1 MKKMVMKR
9 LLGVVL
15 AASCILSSVALL
27 ASTVPT
33 VQAQTVSETTERT
46 EEPSQFYLNY
56 YVTVYGDFNS
66 TGYWN
71 YGWGMTTTVYGQ
83 VLQTGI
89 KLGETKGLFQ
99 NYDVSLKNIEYN
111 IPIGDGSTV
120 EYTLSNAP
128 NVTFTG
134 GSMHVRLSWDRMNLN
149 PGFRGEW
156 DTSKGEMTAAWSSVT
171 NVKLEIQDNTGTWHT
186 LGQNPN
192 RTSVFNAPQ
201 RLSLGTIQRTFR
213 TTTRNYH
220 EPKVT
225 TNPDAEVKLGEDV
238 NEIFA
243 GFGITALWGADA
255 TKLIAW
261 NEKTNGTITNTTLTG
276 DTDEDLSSDG
286 VTFDQ
291 LGVKEHTYE
300 IKDSHSLSTEAEYAG
315 DDTKAE
321 TSRKVIVRTDAAP
334 GLDLTVNGSGAAYNN
349 EWMAPNGKNADPD
362 RQHGV
367 DVTAHSSDPG
377 SYNISLR
384 QADTL
389 AATTWVQ
396 KNPVQNPEKKTA
408 TATNYNTETP
418 KEGTPFHAVLTGE
431 STFAN
436 ILLSPQTAEKRVF
449 IDNTAPTVTHGDA
462 SAENDY
468 SKITATVNDALSGS
482 AGAYYTIVQ
491 EAQGDVATQ
500 AVTAP
505 TTPVDGTDWT
515 PIEQYARPTSNGTYH
530 VYVYGKDNA
539 SNRSDAELAAT
550 FTLKSVAGNVV
561 WDDANDQDGR
571 RPQSVTVRLLQDG
584 KEVQTQQVA
593 AANNWAFS
601 FDGLLETAS
610 NGQAITYTVTQDAVT
625 DYSTAVNGYTITN
638 SHTPGK
644 TSVSAVVGFED
655 GDNADGLRPE
665 SVTLHLLAN
674 GVDTGETVTVT
685 AAENWQHSFT
695 NLDEYLNGQK
705 VAYTVTQDA
714 VTDYTTVVTGDMTTG
729 FTAMNT
735 HTPVQTSVNVT
746 VDWQDGDDADR
757 LRPQSVTVRLLADGV
772 DTGKTLTLD
781 AASGWKGSFANL
793 GMNRDQG
800 VAVVYTVE
808 QEPIAGYETQV
819 LGASVFDFTITNTHE
834 VKMAVAQTSDTT
846 DLTGYF
852 AAFAAAALL
861 GTGAVL
867 LTKRKKKAE

>member
-1 MKKMVMKR
+1 MKKMVMKQ
-9 LLGVVL
+9 LLGIVL

-27 ASTVPT
+27 ATTVPT
-33 VQAQTVSETTERT
+33 VQAQTISEVTERT
-46 EEPSQFYLNY
+46 EDPTPLSLRY
-56 YVTVYGDFNS
+56 YVWVFGDFNAN
-66 TGYWN
+66 GYWN
-71 YGWGMTTTVYGQ
+71 YGWVVNWSLYGNEI
-83 VLQTGI
+83 QTAI
-89 KLGETKGLFQ
+89 KLGETSGLYQ
-99 NYDVSLKNIEYN
+99 TTEVSMKNIEYD
-111 IPIGDGSTV
+111 IPVGDGSAV
-120 EYTLSNAP
+120 KFTLTNAA
-128 NVTFTG
+128 NAKFTG
-134 GSMHVRLSWDRMNLN
+134 RSVHVRLSWDSMNLN
-149 PGFRGEW
+149 LGFRGPS
-156 DTSKGEMTAAWSSVT
+156 DNMTPAWSSVT
-171 NVKLEIQDNTGTWHT
+171 GFKIEARDDSGNWHQ
-186 LGQNPN
+186 LGHNPN
-192 RTSVFNAPQ
+192 RTAILQAPQ
-201 RLSLGTIQRTFR
+201 TLGAGNIQRTFR
-213 TTTRNYH
+213 TTTRNYY

-225 TNPDAEVKLGEDV
+225 TNPDAEVKLGQAVDAEF
-238 NEIFA
+238 I
-243 GFGITALWGADA
+243 GSGITALWGQDA

-261 NEKTNGTITNTTLTG
+261 NDKINGTITNTTLTG
-276 DTDEDLSSDG
+276 KHDEDLSSDG
-286 VTFDQ
+286 TVFDQ

-315 DDTKAE
+315 DNTKAE
-321 TSRKVIVRTDAAP
+321 TSRKVIVSTDAAP

-377 SYNISLR
+377 NYNISLK
-384 QADTL
+384 QDVDTL

-584 KEVQTQQVA
+584 KWVQTQQVA

>member
-1 MKKMVMKR
+1 MKKMMARR
-9 LLGVVL
+9 LLSIVL
-15 AASCILSSVALL
+15 AASCVFGSLALL
-27 ASTVPT
+27 ASTVPV
-33 VQAQTVSETTERT
+33 VQAQTISETTERT
-46 EEPSQFYLNY
+46 EDPTPLTLQYSVGLF
-56 YVTVYGDFNS
+56 GDFNRD
-66 TGYWN
+66 GYYS
-71 YGWGMTTTVYGQ
+71 YGWLVRFSLYGSSI
-83 VLQTGI
+83 QTGI
-89 KLGETKGLFQ
+89 KLGETTGVFGNTDVKATEIE
-99 NYDVSLKNIEYN
+99 YDV
-111 IPIGDGSTV
+111 PIGDGSTV

-128 NVTFTG
+128 NAKFTG
-134 GSMHVRLSWDRMNLN
+134 GSIHIKLSWQKMNLN
-149 PGFRGEW
+149 VGFRGDNNNMPE
-156 DTSKGEMTAAWSSVT
+156 AWSSVT
-171 NVKLEIQDNTGTWHT
+171 GTKVEAKDNNGTWHT
-186 LGQNPN
+186 LGQDPN
-192 RTSVFNAPQ
+192 RVAILGVTKSLNA
-201 RLSLGTIQRTFR
+201 GNIQRTFR

-225 TNPDAEVKLGEDV
+225 TNPDAEVKLGQAVDAEF
-238 NEIFA
+238 I
-243 GFGITALWGADA
+243 GSGITALWGQDA

-261 NEKTNGTITNTTLTG
+261 NDKINGTITNTTLTG
-276 DTDEDLSSDG
+276 KYDEDLSSDG
-286 VTFDQ
+286 TVFDQ

-315 DDTKAE
+315 DNTKAE
-321 TSRKVIVRTDAAP
+321 TSRKVIVSTDAAP

-377 SYNISLR
+377 NYNISLK
-384 QADTL
+384 QDVDTL

-431 STFAN
+431 STFSN